1 MKYNSRGL
9 PRSFVPRSRSSTCG
23 PSHAHLRPVAFGLAS
38 LSFFG
43 AEGGAWAQ
51 SATPEVN
58 LPATSVAATKG
69 EVKLPPVNVEATRDK
84 GFSTGSTQGATR
96 TDTPLRD
103 IPQTINIVP
112 QSLIRSQGATTLSDA
127 LRNVPGISYAAA
139 EGGTQA
145 NQLFYLRGFPINQ
158 DIFIDGVRDLGEYN
172 RDLFATETIEIL
184 KGPSALMFGRGSTGG
199 VINQIS
205 KVANRAPRAEVDL
218 SFGSFAQKRAT
229 ADVNVRPNET
239 SAVRLIGLA
248 ENSGSYRYPQGVE
261 KYGFAPSVLK
271 DLGSATEL
279 TLSWYYLK
287 SRDVTDYGQPT
298 LFSNTLG
305 FFGFPPVSPR
315 NYYGYANYD
324 FAHYETNIGT
334 ARLEHEFDETLSLR
348 QTLRWASYKR
358 QSESTIPSL
367 SPIDANGDPLT
378 VDTPLSLLLVR
389 RNHDTNRSRDNDDT
403 ALISQTEVVWKP
415 RTGDVEHTVL
425 AGLELAREKLDRRNY
440 QLDADPE
447 LPGVQA
453 PTSTTSYLSPDP
465 YASLSYTKTLNLLS
479 LAEGD
484 TAALYLQDQLALSE
498 EWKALFGVRWERF
511 KADARTEALTATPTS
526 TPVGPFERTD
536 RMLSGRAGL
545 TWQPSRTQSYYVS
558 WGNSYNP
565 SGELGVYGGTAN
577 TSLSPSNEDLAPEK
591 NRNIEVR
598 AQWNLAPGLQLRTA
612 IFRTE
617 KTNGRLQD
625 VDTGFTVLAG
635 KRRVD
640 GIEADLTGRVTRDW
654 DVYAS
659 VAVMDGKIVTGS
671 PNVQGNTPLGV
682 ARLAGSVWSVYRL
695 GYGWEIGG
703 GVRGQTGTW
712 LTDTNVPGSRI
723 PAYAILDAT
732 FAYVTDRYEVR
743 LNLYNLT
750 DKRYFIGGYQN
761 APNRVLPGVP
771 LSGAVTFRYNF
782 F

>member
-1 MKYNSRGL
+1 MEHPTRAPARALAASSENDAASRA
-9 PRSFVPRSRSSTCG
+9 R
-23 PSHAHLRPVAFGLAS
+23 LRPAALGLAS
-38 LSFFG
+38 LSLFG

-51 SATPEVN
+51 SATPEVK
-58 LPATSVAATKG
+58 LP
-69 EVKLPPVNVEATRDK
+69 EVKVEESKDK
-84 GFSTGSTQGATR
+84 GFSTESTSAATR
-96 TDTPLRD
+96 TNTPLRD
-103 IPQTINIVP
+103 IPQLINIVP
-112 QSLIRSQGATTLSDA
+112 QSLIRSQGATTLTDA

-158 DIFIDGVRDLGEYN
+158 DIFLDGVRDLGEYN
-172 RDLFATETIEIL
+172 RDLFATESIEVL
-184 KGPSALMFGRGSTGG
+184 KGPSALIFGRGSTGG
-199 VINQIS
+199 VINQTS
-205 KVANRAPRAEVDL
+205 KVANRAPLREVDVTL
-218 SFGSFAQKRAT
+218 GSFAQKRAT
-229 ADVNVRPNET
+229 ADMNLVT
-239 SAVRLIGLA
+239 SDASAVRLIALA

-261 KYGFAPSVLK
+261 KYGFAPSALFELAPST
-271 DLGSATEL
+271 DL

-287 SRDVTDYGQPT
+287 EHSFTDYGQPT
-298 LFSNTLG
+298 LFSNALG
-305 FFGFPPVSPR
+305 FYGFPPVSPR

-334 ARLEHEFDETLSLR
+334 ARLDHEFDETLSLR
-348 QTLRWASYKR
+348 ETLRWASYKR

-367 SPIDANGDPLT
+367 SPTDANGNPVT

-403 ALISQTEVVWKP
+403 ALISQTELVWTP
-415 RTGDVEHTVL
+415 RTGDVGHTVL

-440 QLDADPE
+440 LLDADP
-447 LPGVQA
+447 LQPGVQA
-453 PTSTTSYLSPDP
+453 PTSTTPYLSPDP
-465 YASLSYTKTLNLLS
+465 YSALTYTKTPNLAS
-479 LAEGD
+479 RAEGD
-484 TAALYLQDQLALSE
+484 TTAVYLQDQLTLSE
-498 EWKALFGVRWERF
+498 HWKALLGVRWERF
-511 KADARTEALTATPTS
+511 EADARTEALTSTPS
-526 TPVGPFERTD
+526 AAPVGPFERTD

-545 TWQPSRTQSYYVS
+545 IWQPSRTQSYYVS

-577 TSLSPSNEDLAPEK
+577 TNLNPSNEDLAPEK
-591 NRNIEVR
+591 NENFEVG
-598 AQWNLAPGLQLRTA
+598 AQWELAHGMQLRTA
-612 IFRTE
+612 VFRTE

-625 VDTGFTVLAG
+625 LDTGFTVLAG

-640 GIEADLTGRVTRDW
+640 GVEFDLTGQPTPDW

-659 VAVMDGKIVTGS
+659 LAVMDGKIVTGS

-682 ARLAGSVWSVYRL
+682 ARVAGNLWTVYRL

-712 LTDTNVPGSRI
+712 LTDTNLPGSRI

-732 FAYVTDRYEVR
+732 LAYVTDRYEVR
-743 LNLYNLT
+743 LNLYNLA
-750 DKRYFIGGYQN
+750 DEHYFIGGYQN
-761 APNRVLPGVP
+761 APNRVLPGAP
-771 LSGAVTFRYNF
+771 FSGAVTLRYF